1 MNCSASRPA
10 NPLYE
15 WISHLFGIRRSVLS
29 GDSLNQESARLASVL
44 PELAVKLGV
53 DVSQTANGSRIIDA
67 GIKARGG
74 INAGLLMAD
83 LCLSRLGTA
92 SITSD
97 SAGTPSVQV
106 TTDNPVTAC
115 LQSQYAGWRISVDKY
130 FAMGSGPMRA
140 LAARE
145 ELFEKLPI
153 DEQSDVAVGVLETSQ
168 LPDDAVTDYLAER
181 CGIAPEDLTL
191 LIAPTASVAGTIQV
205 VARSVETA
213 MHKLF
218 ELGFDVR
225 RVRSGFG
232 TAPLPP
238 VAKDDLAGIGR
249 TNDAILYGGSVTLWV
264 DGDDDSLTEIG
275 PKVPSSAAECH
286 GRPFLQI
293 FKEAGYDFYKIDPL
307 LFSPAEITF
316 HNVETGNAFRFGQ
329 REPDVLRESFGI

>member
-1 MNCSASRPA
+1 MMN
-10 NPLYE
+10 E
-15 WISHLFGIRRSVLS
+15 
-29 GDSLNQESARLASVL
+29 SLNEEAAAFADALFDIAARTGI
-44 PELAVKLGV
+44 EI
-53 DVSQTANGSRIIDA
+53 SQTPNGSRIIDA
-67 GIKARGG
+67 GINAKGG
-74 INAGLLMAD
+74 INAGQILAD
-83 LCLSRLGTA
+83 LCLSHRGTA
-92 SITSD
+92 TVTSGAD
-97 SAGTPSVQV
+97 GQPTVEV
-106 TTDNPVTAC
+106 TTDDPVTAC
-115 LQSQYAGWRISVDKY
+115 LQSQYAGWRISVDNY

-153 DEQSDVAVGVLETSQ
+153 DEQSNVAVGVLETSQ
-168 LPDDAVTDYLAER
+168 LPDDAATDYLAER
-181 CGIAPEDLTL
+181 CGISPENLTL
-191 LIAPTASVAGTIQV
+191 LVAPTASVAGTIQV

-249 TNDAILYGGSVTLWV
+249 TNDAILYGGCVTLWV
-264 DGDDDSLTEIG
+264 DGDDESLAEIG
-275 PKVPSSAAECH
+275 PRVPSSAAECH

-329 REPDVLRESFGI
+329 REPEVLRESFGI

>member
-1 MNCSASRPA
+1 MD
-10 NPLYE
+10 E
-15 WISHLFGIRRSVLS
+15 
-29 GDSLNQESARLASVL
+29 SLNQEAAAFAEALTDIATRVGI
-44 PELAVKLGV
+44 EI
-53 DVSQTANGSRIIDA
+53 SQTPNGSRILDA
-67 GIKARGG
+67 GINAKGG
-74 INAGLLMAD
+74 INAGQILAD
-83 LCLSRLGTA
+83 LCLSHRGTA
-92 SITSD
+92 TVTS
-97 SAGTPSVQV
+97 SADGQPSVEV
-106 TTDNPVTAC
+106 TTDAPVTAC

-153 DEQSDVAVGVLETSQ
+153 DEQSDVAVGVLETGQ
-168 LPDDAVTDYLAER
+168 LPDDSVTDYLAER
-181 CGIAPEDLTL
+181 CGISPEDLTL
-191 LIAPTASVAGTIQV
+191 LVAPTASVAGTIQV

-218 ELGFDVR
+218 ELDFDVS

-264 DGDDDSLTEIG
+264 DGDDESLAEIG

-293 FKEAGYDFYKIDPL
+293 FRDAGYDFYQIDPL

>member
-1 MNCSASRPA
+1 MD
-10 NPLYE
+10 E
-15 WISHLFGIRRSVLS
+15 
-29 GDSLNQESARLASVL
+29 SLNQEATAFTEALTDIAARVGI
-44 PELAVKLGV
+44 EI
-53 DVSQTANGSRIIDA
+53 SQTPNGARILDA
-67 GIKARGG
+67 GINARGG
-74 INAGLLMAD
+74 INAGQILAD
-83 LCLSRLGTA
+83 VCLSHRGTA
-92 SITSD
+92 TVTSGPD
-97 SAGTPSVQV
+97 GQPTVEV
-106 TTDNPVTAC
+106 TTDDPVTAC

>member
-1 MNCSASRPA
+1 MD
-10 NPLYE
+10 E
-15 WISHLFGIRRSVLS
+15 
-29 GDSLNQESARLASVL
+29 SLNQEAAAFAEALTDIAARVGI
-44 PELAVKLGV
+44 EI
-53 DVSQTANGSRIIDA
+53 SQTPNGSRILDA
-67 GIKARGG
+67 GINAKGG
-74 INAGLLMAD
+74 INAGQILAD
-83 LCLSRLGTA
+83 LCLSHRGTA
-92 SITSD
+92 TVTS
-97 SAGTPSVQV
+97 SADNQPAVEV
-106 TTDNPVTAC
+106 TTDDPVTAC

-153 DEQSDVAVGVLETSQ
+153 NEQSDVAVGVLETGQ
-168 LPDDAVTDYLAER
+168 LPDDSVTDYLAER

-191 LIAPTASVAGTIQV
+191 LVAPTASVAGTIQV

-218 ELGFDVR
+218 ELDFGR
-225 RVRSGFG
+225 ERVRSGFG

-264 DGDDDSLTEIG
+264 DGDDESLTEIG

-286 GRPFLQI
+286 GRPFLHI
-293 FKEAGYDFYKIDPL
+293 FKDAGYDFYQIDPL

>member
-1 MNCSASRPA
+1 MTS
-10 NPLYE
+10 
-15 WISHLFGIRRSVLS
+15 
-29 GDSLNQESARLASVL
+29 SLNQNAATVVSAISDAATLARLGIVAS
-44 PELAVKLGV
+44 
-53 DVSQTANGSRIIDA
+53 TTTNGACVFDT
-67 GIKARGG
+67 GINARGG
-74 INAGLLMAD
+74 IDAGRLLAE
-83 LCLSRLGTA
+83 LCFSGLGTTQ
-92 SITSD
+92 IGVD
-97 SAGTPSVQV
+97 VDGNPSVQV
-106 TTDNPVTAC
+106 VTDAPVAAC
-115 LQSQYAGWRISVDKY
+115 LQSQYAGWKISVDKY

-153 DEQSDVAVGVLETSQ
+153 DEQSDVAVGVLEAGQ
-168 LPDDAVTDYLAER
+168 LPDDSVTSYIAER
-181 CGIAPEDLTL
+181 CGISPEKLTL
-191 LIAPTASVAGTIQV
+191 LVAPTASLAGTIQV

-249 TNDAILYGGSVTLWV
+249 TNDAILYGGRVTLWV
-264 DGDDDSLTEIG
+264 DGDDDSLKEIG
-275 PKVPSSAAECH
+275 PQVPSSAAECH

-293 FKEAGYDFYKIDPL
+293 FKEAGYDFYRIDPL

-316 HNVETGNAFRFGQ
+316 HNLETGNAFRFGQ
-329 REPDVLRESFGI
+329 REPDVLRESFGV

>member
-1 MNCSASRPA
+1 MIHNTLNRNAAAFVSSAIDQA
-10 NPLYE
+10 A
-15 WISHLFGIRRSVLS
+15 
-29 GDSLNQESARLASVL
+29 Q
-44 PELAVKLGV
+44 LGLV
-53 DVSQTANGSRIIDA
+53 VSSTSNGTRIIDA
-67 GIKARGG
+67 GINARGG
-74 INAGLLMAD
+74 INAGLLLAD
-83 LCLSRLGTA
+83 LCLSRLGT
-92 SITSD
+92 
-97 SAGTPSVQV
+97 VQV
-106 TTDNPVTAC
+106 TTDAAGFPGVQVTTDAPVTAC

-168 LPDDAVTDYLAER
+168 LPDDSVTSYVAER
-181 CGIAPEDLTL
+181 CGIPPDKLTL
-191 LIAPTASVAGTIQV
+191 LVAPTASVAGTIQV

-249 TNDAILYGGSVTLWV
+249 TNDAILYGGCVTLWV
-264 DGDDDSLTEIG
+264 DGDDDSLAGIG

-286 GRPFLQI
+286 GRPFLEI
-293 FKEAGYDFYKIDPL
+293 FKEAGYDFYRIDPL
-307 LFSPAEITF
+307 LFSPAEIVF
-316 HNVETGNAFRFGQ
+316 HNVTTGSAFRFGQ

>member
-1 MNCSASRPA
+1 MS
-10 NPLYE
+10 
-15 WISHLFGIRRSVLS
+15 
-29 GDSLNQESARLASVL
+29 DSLNQQAAALLASIDD
-44 PELAVKLGV
+44 AAASRLGLNL
-53 DVSQTANGSRIIDA
+53 TTTGNGSRIIDA
-67 GIKARGG
+67 GI
-74 INAGLLMAD
+74 NAGGSLGAGWLLGE
-83 LCLSRLGTA
+83 LCLSGLGSVTIA
-92 SITSD
+92 SD
-97 SAGTPSVQV
+97 AAGNPSVQV
-106 TTDNPVTAC
+106 TTDAPVTAC
-115 LQSQYAGWRISVDKY
+115 LQSQYAGWRVSDDKY

-145 ELFEKLPI
+145 ELFEKLTI
-153 DEQSDVAVGVLETSQ
+153 DEKSDVAIGVLETSQ
-168 LPDDAVTDYLAER
+168 IPDDAVTSYLADR
-181 CGIAPEDLTL
+181 CGISPDKLTL
-191 LIAPTASVAGTIQV
+191 VVAPTASLAGTIQV

-218 ELGFDVR
+218 ELDFDVN

-264 DGDDDSLTEIG
+264 DGDDDSLAEIG

-293 FKEAGYDFYKIDPL
+293 FKDAEYDFYKIDPL

-316 HNVETGNAFRFGQ
+316 HNVQTGNAFRFGHQ
-329 REPDVLRESFGI
+329 EPDVLRESFGV